1 MSDTQHDEKQEITIV
16 DIKMPF
22 MSMVIFLV
30 KLAIAS
36 IPAFI
41 ILSFF
46 LCYSVCY
53 LVASSM
59 VSVREWDV
67 INFDQHY

>member
-1 MSDTQHDEKQEITIV
+1 MSSEESNNKQEVTIV

-30 KLAIAS
+30 KLAIAA

-41 ILSFF
+41 IISIIFMILGVVFSGVFTGMGMGR
-46 LCYSVCY
+46 Y
-53 LVASSM
+53 
-59 VSVREWDV
+59 
-67 INFDQHY
+67 

>member
-1 MSDTQHDEKQEITIV
+1 MSDMQSNKKQEVTIV

-41 ILSFF
+41 ILS
-46 LCYSVCY
+46 
-53 LVASSM
+53 
-59 VSVREWDV
+59 V
-67 INFDQHY
+67 IYMILGVISGGVFHGLGMGMGRY

>member
-1 MSDTQHDEKQEITIV
+1 MSDIQRDEKQEVTIV

-41 ILSFF
+41 ILSFVF
-46 LCYSVCY
+46 
-53 LVASSM
+53 M
-59 VSVREWDV
+59 VFGVLFGGIFHGLGMGIGR
-67 INFDQHY
+67 Y

>member
-1 MSDTQHDEKQEITIV
+1 MSATQGNEKQEVTIV

-36 IPAFI
+36 IPAFLI
-41 ILSFF
+41 FSFIFMALSALFGGIF
-46 LCYSVCY
+46 HGLG
-53 LVASSM
+53 M
-59 VSVREWDV
+59 GMGRG
-67 INFDQHY
+67 F

>member
-1 MSDTQHDEKQEITIV
+1 MADIERNEKQEVTIV

-22 MSMVIFLV
+22 ISMVIFLV

-41 ILSFF
+41 ILSFIF
-46 LCYSVCY
+46 MILGLLFGGIFHGLGMGMGRY
-53 LVASSM
+53 
-59 VSVREWDV
+59 
-67 INFDQHY
+67 

>member
-1 MSDTQHDEKQEITIV
+1 MSDIQHNEKQQVTIV

-41 ILSFF
+41 ILSFIF
-46 LCYSVCY
+46 MILGMLFGGLFHGLGMGMGRY
-53 LVASSM
+53 
-59 VSVREWDV
+59 
-67 INFDQHY
+67 

>member
-1 MSDTQHDEKQEITIV
+1 MSDNQTDEEQEVTIV

-36 IPAFI
+36 IPAFL
-41 ILSFF
+41 ILSFIF
-46 LCYSVCY
+46 MILSALFGGLFHGLGMGMGRY
-53 LVASSM
+53 
-59 VSVREWDV
+59 
-67 INFDQHY
+67 

>member
-1 MSDTQHDEKQEITIV
+1 MSSEESNNKQEVTIV

-30 KLAIAS
+30 KLAIAA

-41 ILSFF
+41 IISIIFMILGVVFGGVF
-46 LCYSVCY
+46 NGMGMGRY
-53 LVASSM
+53 
-59 VSVREWDV
+59 
-67 INFDQHY
+67 

>member
-1 MSDTQHDEKQEITIV
+1 MSDIQRDEKQQVTIV

-41 ILSFF
+41 ILSFVF
-46 LCYSVCY
+46 
-53 LVASSM
+53 M
-59 VSVREWDV
+59 VFGVLFGGIFHGIGMGR
-67 INFDQHY
+67 Y

>member
-1 MSDTQHDEKQEITIV
+1 MSDIQRDEKQEVTIV

-41 ILSFF
+41 ILSFVF
-46 LCYSVCY
+46 
-53 LVASSM
+53 M
-59 VSVREWDV
+59 VFGVLFGGIFHGLGIGMGR
-67 INFDQHY
+67 Y